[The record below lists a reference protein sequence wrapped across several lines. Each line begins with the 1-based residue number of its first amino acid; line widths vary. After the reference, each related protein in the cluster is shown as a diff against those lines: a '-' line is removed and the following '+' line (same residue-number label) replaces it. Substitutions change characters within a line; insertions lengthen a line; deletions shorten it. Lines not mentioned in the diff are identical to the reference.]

1 MTTTKTHM
9 GGAEWG
15 MLLALAA
22 IWGASFLFFAIAL
35 RELPVFTIVFFRVSL
50 AALALWIILL
60 VTRTPIVAQPAM
72 WQNFALMGLLNNVL
86 PFSLIVWGQQEVAP
100 GLAAI
105 LNATTPF
112 FTVLIANWTLADERM
127 TALKLSGALVGLA
140 GVGAMMGTDA
150 IATLGQSIWHQLA
163 IVLAAVCYGTTSV
176 FGRRFGGLPPL
187 MTAAGQLT
195 CSTLML
201 LLPMLL
207 IDQPWRLGVPSSDV
221 IGSILALSLLCTAIA
236 YVLFF
241 TILKRAGATNIA
253 LVTFLVPIS
262 AVILGAAVV
271 GEIIGWQHAAGMLAI
286 ALGLALIDGRLF
298 KRAAATA

>member
-1 MTTTKTHM
+1 M
-9 GGAEWG
+9 GGADWG
-15 MLLALAA
+15 MLLTLAA

-50 AALALWIILL
+50 AAAALWIILHL
-60 VTRTPIVAQPAM
+60 TRTPVMKQPAM
-72 WQNFALMGLLNNVL
+72 WRNFAIMGLLNNVV
-86 PFSLIVWGQQEVAP
+86 PFSLIVWAQQEVAP

-112 FTVLIANWTLADERM
+112 FTVLIANWVLADERM

-140 GVGAMMGTDA
+140 GVGAMMGADA
-150 IATLGQSIWHQLA
+150 LATLGQSIWHQLA
-163 IVLAAVCYGTTSV
+163 IVLAAVCYGATSV
-176 FGRRFGGLPPL
+176 FGRRFAGLPPL

-195 CSTLML
+195 CSTLL
-201 LLPMLL
+201 LLPLMLL
-207 IDQPWRLGVPSSDV
+207 IDQPWQLGLPSGEV
-221 IGSILALSLLCTAIA
+221 VAAILGLSLVCTAVA

-241 TILKRAGATNIA
+241 SILKRAGATNIA

-271 GEIIGWQHAAGMLAI
+271 GETIGWQHGAGMLAI
-286 ALGLALIDGRLF
+286 ALGLALIDGRVLRR
-298 KRAAATA
+298 KPATA